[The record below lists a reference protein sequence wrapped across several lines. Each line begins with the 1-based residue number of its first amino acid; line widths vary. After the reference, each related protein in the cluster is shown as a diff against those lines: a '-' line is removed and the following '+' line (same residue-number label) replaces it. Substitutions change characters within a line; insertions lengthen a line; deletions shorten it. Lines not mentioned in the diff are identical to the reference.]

1 MVRDHQWN
9 PLVVASPYPWSES
22 IFSPDVRRSINLVLD
37 KGGFVATMQEV
48 GFQLKGHLLEII
60 VS

>member
-1 MVRDHQWN
+1 MVCDHQWN
-9 PLVVASPYPWSES
+9 PLVVASPCSWSDS

-37 KGGFVATMQEV
+37 KGGFVAMMQEV
-48 GFQLKGHLLEII
+48 EFQLKGQLLEII